1 MDPHLVEWLNL
12 ALRWAH
18 VITGIAWIGSSFY
31 FMWLDAHLTKPEP
44 QRQNV
49 DGEIWLVHSGGFYL
63 TEKRKL
69 EARQVPENLQWFKWE
84 AAYTLITGLLLL
96 CIVYYTAA
104 NTYMIDLTKADLSPD
119 LAITLGVATL
129 VIGWLLYDGLWISP
143 LASHEKTLNVICFLL
158 LGGIAWGLSQLIS
171 GRAAFM
177 HVGALMGLIMA
188 VNVWVRI
195 LPAQTAMIAATQK
208 GNPVDWGLGAKAK
221 HRSVHNNYMTL
232 PVVFVMLS
240 SHYPSTY
247 GHPHGW
253 LVLMGLFVIGGAIR
267 HWFNLRNRGKQNKW
281 IIPAAVA
288 GGIGLFWYTG
298 QPSVSA
304 ITTDGPPIA
313 FAEVRNVI
321 ALRCQAC
328 HSATPTHPGF
338 NKPPKNVILDTPAQI
353 RAQAQPIHQQTV
365 MTRVMPLGNVTQI
378 TDDER
383 DLIARWVAQGA
394 PLK

>member
-1 MDPHLVEWLNL
+1 
-12 ALRWAH
+12 
-18 VITGIAWIGSSFY
+18 
-31 FMWLDAHLTKPEP
+31 
-44 QRQNV
+44 
-49 DGEIWLVHSGGFYL
+49 
-63 TEKRKL
+63 
-69 EARQVPENLQWFKWE
+69 
-84 AAYTLITGLLLL
+84 
-96 CIVYYTAA
+96 
-104 NTYMIDLTKADLSPD
+104 
-119 LAITLGVATL
+119 
-129 VIGWLLYDGLWISP
+129 
-143 LASHEKTLNVICFLL
+143 
-158 LGGIAWGLSQLIS
+158 
-171 GRAAFM
+171 
-177 HVGALMGLIMA
+177 
-188 VNVWVRI
+188 
-195 LPAQTAMIAATQK
+195 
-208 GNPVDWGLGAKAK
+208 
-221 HRSVHNNYMTL
+221 
-232 PVVFVMLS
+232 
-240 SHYPSTY
+240 
-247 GHPHGW
+247 
-253 LVLMGLFVIGGAIR
+253 MGLFVIGGAIR